1 MSDLEL
7 SPVSISPRGDLF
19 CSKLFTVPLSLPLYF
34 YFLTLFLQR
43 QPVTFRMTRILV
55 LLTAVFA
62 AGVAN
67 ILVQGRADT
76 LRVLRRILRDRE
88 HRV

>member
-1 MSDLEL
+1 MA
-7 SPVSISPRGDLF
+7 
-19 CSKLFTVPLSLPLYF
+19 
-34 YFLTLFLQR
+34 
-43 QPVTFRMTRILV
+43 RIFV

-62 AGVAN
+62 AGLAN